1 MASIIRA
8 KTERPV
14 ESISFPMG
22 AKQAAAIK
30 VHTTPPPA
38 ARARGGRP
46 GRYQPVYEAIE
57 TMQAGDWLVV
67 PGTEGMPKETLWKA
81 AGAIRHWVN
90 DHKYDDVLRV
100 YIDCDGRLV
109 VYHVTKQDQEQ

>member
-1 MASIIRA
+1 MPSIIHA
-8 KTERPV
+8 GTERPV
-14 ESISFPMG
+14 ESLSFPMG
-22 AKQAAAIK
+22 SEGPAAIK
-30 VHTTPPPA
+30 IHTTPPPA
-38 ARARGGRP
+38 PRARGGRP

-67 PGTEGMPKETLWKA
+67 PGTEGMPKQTLWKA

-100 YIDCDGRLV
+100 CIDCDGRLV
-109 VYHVTKQDQEQ
+109 VYHVTKQDKEQ